1 VTTHPGLG
9 DGLGDG
15 YSQRNAG
22 WCTAFRRLGY
32 RATADSTIKIF
43 NDRIEFFNPGSLPDG
58 VSLEAILAGQSP
70 SMPRNKQIASM
81 FKEAGIIE
89 KYGSGIRRVREI
101 MALAGVRSPEFEAMP
116 YFFKVTLYPMATGS
130 GVDMVEKNSGGVNE
144 GVNEGVSEGVNEGVK
159 SLLSAI
165 RQQPGE
171 RAPFY
176 AKKLG
181 SPVKSVERWIKQ
193 LRDGQQIIY
202 QGAPKTGGYY
212 PVRGDSASKAPEA

>member
-1 VTTHPGLG
+1 MTTHPGLG

-101 MALAGVRSPEFEAMP
+101 MALAGVRSPEFEAKP

-130 GVDMVEKNSGGVNE
+130 GVDMVEKNSG
-144 GVNEGVSEGVNEGVK
+144 GVNEGVK

-212 PVRGDSASKAPEA
+212 PVRGDSASKVLGA